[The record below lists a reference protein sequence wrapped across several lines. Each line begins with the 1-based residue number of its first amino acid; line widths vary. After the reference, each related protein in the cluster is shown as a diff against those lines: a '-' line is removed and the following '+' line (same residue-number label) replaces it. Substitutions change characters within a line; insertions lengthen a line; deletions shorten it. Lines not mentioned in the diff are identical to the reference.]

1 MLKALIILPVS
12 FSLWFGLV
20 KIFSTNKE
28 PTINVLSKKVFNDFN
43 LVFRNI
49 LDILDSLFKSFI
61 QIYELLGLILK
72 NIVVIFK
79 SLSSTFGQFINLLK
93 VVGITLR
100 RLINFARVKLIDLKI
115 TIIFF
120 NIKPKSSYIWIKL
133 LKRESN
139 ISRIFLKTRWK
150 LFKTFCERTLIEDS
164 LFVETIL
171 TKPNQ
176 IRNEIGRISKAL
188 SI

>member
-1 MLKALIILPVS
+1 MLKALIILPVL

-72 NIVVIFK
+72 NIVVILK

-93 VVGITLR
+93 VVGITLMSIISLCKGLYDETR
-100 RLINFARVKLIDLKI
+100 NITLFNSFEAILNQTKSAKNNVVRLFAVKGDKLNNKEI
-115 TIIFF
+115 T
-120 NIKPKSSYIWIKL
+120 L
-133 LKRESN
+133 
-139 ISRIFLKTRWK
+139 
-150 LFKTFCERTLIEDS
+150 ER
-164 LFVETIL
+164 
-171 TKPNQ
+171 
-176 IRNEIGRISKAL
+176 
-188 SI
+188 

>member
-1 MLKALIILPVS
+1 MLKALIILPVL

-72 NIVVIFK
+72 NIVLIFK

-93 VVGITLR
+93 VVGITLMSIISLCKGLYDETR
-100 RLINFARVKLIDLKI
+100 NITLFNSFEAILNQTKSAKNNVVRLFAVKGDELNNK
-115 TIIFF
+115 
-120 NIKPKSSYIWIKL
+120 
-133 LKRESN
+133 EV
-139 ISRIFLKTRWK
+139 
-150 LFKTFCERTLIEDS
+150 TLE
-164 LFVETIL
+164 
-171 TKPNQ
+171 N
-176 IRNEIGRISKAL
+176 
-188 SI
+188 

>member
-12 FSLWFGLV
+12 FSIWFVLV

-28 PTINVLSKKVFNDFN
+28 STINVLSKKVFNDFN

-72 NIVVIFK
+72 NIVIIFK

-93 VVGITLR
+93 VIGITLMS
-100 RLINFARVKLIDLKI
+100 
-115 TIIFF
+115 II
-120 NIKPKSSYIWIKL
+120 S
-133 LKRESN
+133 
-139 ISRIFLKTRWK
+139 
-150 LFKTFCERTLIEDS
+150 LFKGLYDETRNITLFNSFESILNQTKSAKNNVVRLFAVKGDDLNNKEVTVER
-164 LFVETIL
+164 
-171 TKPNQ
+171 
-176 IRNEIGRISKAL
+176 
-188 SI
+188 

>member
-1 MLKALIILPVS
+1 MLKALIILPFS

-28 PTINVLSKKVFNDFN
+28 STINVLSKKVFNDFN

-93 VVGITLR
+93 VIGITLMSIISLCKGLYDETR
-100 RLINFARVKLIDLKI
+100 NITLFNSFEAILNQTKSAKNNVVRLFAVKGDELNNKEVTL
-115 TIIFF
+115 
-120 NIKPKSSYIWIKL
+120 
-133 LKRESN
+133 
-139 ISRIFLKTRWK
+139 
-150 LFKTFCERTLIEDS
+150 ER
-164 LFVETIL
+164 
-171 TKPNQ
+171 
-176 IRNEIGRISKAL
+176 
-188 SI
+188 

>member
-1 MLKALIILPVS
+1 MLKALIILPVL

-28 PTINVLSKKVFNDFN
+28 STINVLSKKVFNDFN

-93 VVGITLR
+93 VIGITLMSIISLCKGLYDETR
-100 RLINFARVKLIDLKI
+100 NITLFNSFEAILNQTKSAKNNVVRLFAVKGDELNNK
-115 TIIFF
+115 
-120 NIKPKSSYIWIKL
+120 
-133 LKRESN
+133 EV
-139 ISRIFLKTRWK
+139 
-150 LFKTFCERTLIEDS
+150 TLE
-164 LFVETIL
+164 
-171 TKPNQ
+171 N
-176 IRNEIGRISKAL
+176 
-188 SI
+188 

>member
-1 MLKALIILPVS
+1 MLKALIILPVL

-28 PTINVLSKKVFNDFN
+28 PTINVLSKKVFHDFN

-93 VVGITLR
+93 VVGITLMSIISLCKGLYDETR
-100 RLINFARVKLIDLKI
+100 NITLFNSFEAILNQTKSAKNNVVRLFAVKGDELNNK
-115 TIIFF
+115 
-120 NIKPKSSYIWIKL
+120 
-133 LKRESN
+133 EV
-139 ISRIFLKTRWK
+139 
-150 LFKTFCERTLIEDS
+150 TLE
-164 LFVETIL
+164 
-171 TKPNQ
+171 N
-176 IRNEIGRISKAL
+176 
-188 SI
+188 

>member
-12 FSLWFGLV
+12 FSIWFGLV

-28 PTINVLSKKVFNDFN
+28 STINVLSKKVFNDFN

-93 VVGITLR
+93 VIGITLMSIISLCKGLYDETR
-100 RLINFARVKLIDLKI
+100 NITLFNSFEAILNQTKSAKNNVVRLFAIKGDDLNNKEV
-115 TIIFF
+115 T
-120 NIKPKSSYIWIKL
+120 L
-133 LKRESN
+133 
-139 ISRIFLKTRWK
+139 
-150 LFKTFCERTLIEDS
+150 ER
-164 LFVETIL
+164 
-171 TKPNQ
+171 
-176 IRNEIGRISKAL
+176 
-188 SI
+188 

>member
-1 MLKALIILPVS
+1 MLKALIILPFS
-12 FSLWFGLV
+12 FSIWFGLV

-28 PTINVLSKKVFNDFN
+28 STINVLSKKVFNDFN

-93 VVGITLR
+93 VIGITLMSIISLCKGLYDETR
-100 RLINFARVKLIDLKI
+100 NITLFNSFEAILNQTKSAKNNVVRLFAVKGDELNNK
-115 TIIFF
+115 
-120 NIKPKSSYIWIKL
+120 
-133 LKRESN
+133 EV
-139 ISRIFLKTRWK
+139 
-150 LFKTFCERTLIEDS
+150 TLE
-164 LFVETIL
+164 
-171 TKPNQ
+171 N
-176 IRNEIGRISKAL
+176 
-188 SI
+188 

>member
-1 MLKALIILPVS
+1 MLKALIILPVL

-93 VVGITLR
+93 VVGITLMSIISLCKGLYDETR
-100 RLINFARVKLIDLKI
+100 NITLFNSFEAILNQTKSAKNNVVSILNF
-115 TIIFF
+115 
-120 NIKPKSSYIWIKL
+120 
-133 LKRESN
+133 KRGNLNNKEVT
-139 ISRIFLKTRWK
+139 L
-150 LFKTFCERTLIEDS
+150 ER
-164 LFVETIL
+164 
-171 TKPNQ
+171 
-176 IRNEIGRISKAL
+176 
-188 SI
+188 

>member
-1 MLKALIILPVS
+1 MLKTLIILPVL
-12 FSLWFGLV
+12 FLIWFGLV

-93 VVGITLR
+93 VVGITLMSIISLCKGLYDETR
-100 RLINFARVKLIDLKI
+100 NITLFNSFEAILNQTKSAKNNVVRLFAVKGDELNNK
-115 TIIFF
+115 
-120 NIKPKSSYIWIKL
+120 
-133 LKRESN
+133 EV
-139 ISRIFLKTRWK
+139 
-150 LFKTFCERTLIEDS
+150 TLE
-164 LFVETIL
+164 
-171 TKPNQ
+171 N
-176 IRNEIGRISKAL
+176 
-188 SI
+188 

>member
-12 FSLWFGLV
+12 FSIWFGLV

-28 PTINVLSKKVFNDFN
+28 SQINVLSKKVFNDFN

-93 VVGITLR
+93 VIGITLMS
-100 RLINFARVKLIDLKI
+100 
-115 TIIFF
+115 IISLC
-120 NIKPKSSYIWIKL
+120 KGLYDET
-133 LKRESN
+133 RN
-139 ISRIFLKTRWK
+139 IS
-150 LFKTFCERTLIEDS
+150 LFNSFEAILNQTKSAKNNVVRLFAVKGDELNNKEVTLER
-164 LFVETIL
+164 
-171 TKPNQ
+171 
-176 IRNEIGRISKAL
+176 
-188 SI
+188 

>member
-93 VVGITLR
+93 VIGITLMSIISLCKGLYDETR
-100 RLINFARVKLIDLKI
+100 NITLFNSFEAILNQTKSAKNNVVRLFAVKGDELNNK
-115 TIIFF
+115 
-120 NIKPKSSYIWIKL
+120 
-133 LKRESN
+133 EV
-139 ISRIFLKTRWK
+139 
-150 LFKTFCERTLIEDS
+150 TLE
-164 LFVETIL
+164 
-171 TKPNQ
+171 N
-176 IRNEIGRISKAL
+176 
-188 SI
+188 

>member
-93 VVGITLR
+93 VIGITLMSIISLCKGLYDETR
-100 RLINFARVKLIDLKI
+100 NITLFNSFEAILNQTKSAKNNVVRLFAVKGDD
-115 TIIFF
+115 F
-120 NIKPKSSYIWIKL
+120 NNKEVTL
-133 LKRESN
+133 
-139 ISRIFLKTRWK
+139 
-150 LFKTFCERTLIEDS
+150 ER
-164 LFVETIL
+164 
-171 TKPNQ
+171 
-176 IRNEIGRISKAL
+176 
-188 SI
+188 

>member
-93 VVGITLR
+93 VVGITLMSIISLCKGLYDETR
-100 RLINFARVKLIDLKI
+100 NITLFNSFEAILNQTKSAKNNVVRLFAVKGDELNNKEVTL
-115 TIIFF
+115 
-120 NIKPKSSYIWIKL
+120 
-133 LKRESN
+133 
-139 ISRIFLKTRWK
+139 
-150 LFKTFCERTLIEDS
+150 ER
-164 LFVETIL
+164 
-171 TKPNQ
+171 
-176 IRNEIGRISKAL
+176 
-188 SI
+188 

>member
-1 MLKALIILPVS
+1 MLKALIIFPVS
-12 FSLWFGLV
+12 FSIWFGLV

-93 VVGITLR
+93 VIGITLMSIISLCKGLYDETR
-100 RLINFARVKLIDLKI
+100 NITLFNSFEAILNQTKSAKNNVVRLFAVKGDELNNK
-115 TIIFF
+115 
-120 NIKPKSSYIWIKL
+120 
-133 LKRESN
+133 EV
-139 ISRIFLKTRWK
+139 
-150 LFKTFCERTLIEDS
+150 TLE
-164 LFVETIL
+164 
-171 TKPNQ
+171 N
-176 IRNEIGRISKAL
+176 
-188 SI
+188 